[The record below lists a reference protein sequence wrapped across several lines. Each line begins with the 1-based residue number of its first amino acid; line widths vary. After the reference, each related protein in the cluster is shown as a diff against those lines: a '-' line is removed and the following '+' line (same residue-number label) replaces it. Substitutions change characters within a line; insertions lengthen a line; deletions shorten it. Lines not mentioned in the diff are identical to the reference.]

1 MNMSLEDWYRNGWL
15 KKHTP
20 AAPQIAQL
28 LEVAQRDLR
37 DAEVRG
43 LSDDWR
49 FGIAYNAALQLAH
62 AALLASG
69 YETPKGESHHFRVI
83 ESLAMTIGAADSLVR
98 NFNGFRKMRNAG
110 VYERAGVVS
119 RDNAKEM
126 LEMAKELHET
136 VAKWLRAHHPELV

>member
-1 MNMSLEDWYRNGWL
+1 VTTGALEL
-15 KKHTP
+15 LITP
-20 AAPQIAQL
+20 HCSSRTRHFWP
-28 LEVAQRDLR
+28 
-37 DAEVRG
+37 
-43 LSDDWR
+43 
-49 FGIAYNAALQLAH
+49 
-62 AALLASG
+62 SG